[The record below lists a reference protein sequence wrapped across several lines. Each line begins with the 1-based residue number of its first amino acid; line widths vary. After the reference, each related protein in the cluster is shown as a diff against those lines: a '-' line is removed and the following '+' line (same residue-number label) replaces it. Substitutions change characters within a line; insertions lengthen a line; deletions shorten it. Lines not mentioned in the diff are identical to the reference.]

1 MTQEND
7 YNIIKPVDNLQ
18 NVGAMT
24 PIDKHAQKRRQQ
36 RQTGHGSI
44 ADEQDSS
51 NESAGSANNKDD
63 QGSIDYR
70 A

>member
-1 MTQEND
+1 MMLEND
-7 YNIIKPVDNLQ
+7 YIKPVDNLQ

-36 RQTGHGSI
+36 RQTGRGST
-44 ADEQDSS
+44 ADEQDLS
-51 NESAGSANNKDD
+51 NDSAGPDNNKDE

>member
-1 MTQEND
+1 MMQEND
-7 YNIIKPVDNLQ
+7 YTIIKPIDNLQ

-36 RQTGHGSI
+36 RQAKHGST
-44 ADEQDSS
+44 DEEQDLSNGNNSS
-51 NESAGSANNKDD
+51 ENNKDD
-63 QGSIDYR
+63 QSSIDYR